1 MRARLLLHRLLAEAV
16 AAHGW
21 NWPAKTTIE
30 PPRDSTHGDLAA
42 NVAMMLSKE
51 AKKPPRQIAEDL
63 RAHILQDASAI
74 ASVDIAGP
82 GFLNVR
88 FTPAF
93 WQATVL
99 EILEQGDAYGD
110 CDLGQ
115 GKKLQVEY
123 VSANPTGPLHIGHGR
138 GAALGDSLARLLRKA
153 GYVVETEY
161 YLNDAGRQMRMLGE
175 SVYRRAQQ
183 HHSPDLPFLDEGYK
197 GDYIKDI
204 AADVLQAHP
213 DLLTMPEGEATSLC
227 QRWAMDAI
235 LAGIKSD
242 LAAFRCEHQVWFSEQ
257 SLLDSGAVD
266 RVFAQ
271 LTEAGHFYEKDGA
284 LWFASS
290 TLGDDK
296 DRVLR
301 KSDGSLTYFA
311 SDIAYHADKYAR
323 GFDLVVN
330 IWGADHH
337 GYIPRMQ
344 AAVQALG
351 QPQGALEILLVQ
363 LVNLLRDGEPI
374 PMSTRAG
381 EFETLA
387 DVVAEVGADAA
398 RFIFLSRKSDAKLDF
413 DLEVVKRQ
421 SMDNPVFY
429 VQYAHARIC
438 SVERKAEEE
447 GRTDILE
454 GTKDL
459 TDLASLHTPEDML
472 LLRKLEQFPDVVQ
485 AAAMAPSP
493 HPIAGWCQETAQALH
508 RHYTQHS
515 VLNADDPAVARARL
529 CLLRAVAQAIRNGL
543 AVLGVDAPTRMP
555 SAPAPL
561 S

>member
-1 MRARLLLHRLLAEAV
+1 MRARLLLTRLLAEAV
-16 AAHGW
+16 ASHGW
-21 NWPAKTTIE
+21 NWPAKATIE
-30 PPRDSTHGDLAA
+30 PPRDPSHGDLAA

-51 AKKPPRQIAEDL
+51 AGMPPRKVAEVLREDILKDQTDIAE
-63 RAHILQDASAI
+63 
-74 ASVDIAGP
+74 VDIAGP

-99 EILEQGDAYGD
+99 EILEQGEAYGD
-110 CDLGQ
+110 SDMGQ
-115 GKKLQVEY
+115 NTKVQLEY

-153 GYVVETEY
+153 GYDVSTEY

-175 SVYRRAQQ
+175 SVYRRAEQTVNA
-183 HHSPDLPFLDEGYK
+183 DLPFLEEGYK
-197 GDYIKDI
+197 GEYIKDI
-204 AADVLQAHP
+204 AAAVLAEHP
-213 DLLTMPEGEATSLC
+213 DLLSMPQDEATTIC
-227 QRWAMDAI
+227 QQRAMDDI
-235 LAGIKSD
+235 LAGIKQD
-242 LAAFRCEHQVWFSEQ
+242 LEEFRCEHQVWFSEQ

-266 RVFAQ
+266 RSFAQ
-271 LTEAGHFYEKDGA
+271 LQAAGHYYEKDGA
-284 LWFASS
+284 QWFASIPF
-290 TLGDDK
+290 GDDK

-311 SDIAYHADKYAR
+311 SDIAYHADKYTR

-337 GYIPRMQ
+337 GYVPRMQ

-351 QPQGALEILLVQ
+351 QENSALEILLVQ

-374 PMSTRAG
+374 AMSTRAG

-438 SVERKAEEE
+438 SVVRKAEDE
-447 GRTDILE
+447 GRTDLLE
-454 GTKDL
+454 GGM
-459 TDLASLHTPEDML
+459 DLAGLTALDTPEDMS

-485 AAAMAPSP
+485 SSAQALSP

-508 RHYTQHS
+508 RHYTQHT
-515 VLNADDPAVARARL
+515 VLHADDAAVARARL
-529 CLLRAVAQAIRNGL
+529 FLLRAVAQAIRNGL
-543 AVLGVDAPTRMP
+543 SVLGVTAPQRMP
-555 SAPAPL
+555 SAPAP
-561 S
+561 